1 LISTRFIFSNAKPP
15 MPPLK
20 QSQRAA
26 PNLHMIAAASL
37 APATLIALNSGNG
50 GDSGNGYGPGR
61 GLTRHRKRPRPDKKI
76 ADR

>member
-1 LISTRFIFSNAKPP
+1 
-15 MPPLK
+15 
-20 QSQRAA
+20 
-26 PNLHMIAAASL
+26 MIAAASL
-37 APATLIALNSGNG
+37 APATLIALNS